1 MVTEMARRLQKFF
14 EERTAGD
21 LRSIV
26 VYDEDEFEVSYLR
39 DDVAVEYTERE
50 VATAVDDA
58 RTESLMA
65 PVYGDLYTD
74 DHDDLICTIKMFPSV
89 VEMNFVRSSAE
100 GVAVALDAGVLEES
114 DGLVTEARAV
124 AADDQL

>member
-1 MVTEMARRLQKFF
+1 MVTKMARRLKEFF

-21 LRSIV
+21 LRSVV
-26 VYDEDEFEVSYLR
+26 VYEQNEFEVSYLR
-39 DDVAVEYTERE
+39 DDVAAEYTERE
-50 VATAVDDA
+50 VATAVDDT

-74 DHDDLICTIKMFPSV
+74 DHDDLICTIKVFPSV

-100 GVAVALDAGVLEES
+100 GVAVALDAGVFEDS